1 MFFRKP
7 SDHVPHVTIFHTI
20 LRSMLWI
27 LFIEIALLVGI
38 LYLCRINTSLEQN
51 AVDILQIQTENRQN
65 YLQGQMLDA
74 QDLSSLA
81 GEINAVTQAML
92 DDGEISLDT
101 LDSGSDAAS
110 PLLLSIGDSLISS
123 MRHRPV
129 TGIFVVL
136 NTHDLD
142 TRKKGEPL
150 PCLYLRD
157 LDPNSSPSQRNSDL
171 MLVRAPAQV
180 VQSLY
185 IATDTSW
192 TPSINYGAN
201 GSNGFLYPVFQAA
214 YHGNGELDA
223 ADYGHWTSSPYTLSG
238 DDHSAIA
245 YTIPLILDD
254 GTVYGV
260 LGVEILESYLQALLP
275 GTELQ
280 NDSSG
285 TYLLGVASN
294 SAIGKDDLTVSVISA
309 SPAANAPQ
317 QSYDQTLLLKPSKRG
332 GYQSDS
338 PLGLCHAA
346 VAPLT
351 LYNRNAPFSN
361 EQMLLIGSVP
371 VSALYAFSGY
381 VLRFLIIAVLVVL
394 TAGLFSSLVLAR
406 KLSRPISRLSD
417 EVAHARESRSSIPM
431 LSATGIIELDRFS
444 SAFTQL
450 GREVLDTSTKFLRIM
465 DMASV
470 ELGGYELR
478 SAPDSIYVTDNF
490 FDLLGMPGV
499 DADDLTAQSFR
510 ELLQRF
516 ERSCPH
522 SPAPDGAM
530 LYHIRLPSGKERYLR
545 IETTHEDGTQVG
557 LAEDATANTLEKL
570 RIEHERDYDTLTDLY
585 NRRAFHR
592 ICAEF
597 FCSPEKLGHAA
608 LLMFDLDNLK
618 QINDTFGHD
627 WGDEYIRR
635 AGECFAKNAPAR
647 TVCARISSDEFNALF
662 YGYNDQDTL
671 RADIRAL
678 KAALEHSVVQLP
690 SGRELRVS
698 VSGGVAWYPESST
711 NLITLRKYA
720 DFAMYQVKLSRKGE
734 LLEFDPEVYRTSLQE
749 RRCHEEFRRLI
760 NEELVTYRFQ
770 PIIDAKDGSV
780 FAYEALMRVDLPT
793 LRSPMDVLRL
803 AREENCLHEVERITF
818 FCASSAYQALE
829 NAGKVVPSALLF
841 INSIASQYLTPDELS
856 EYSARY
862 ASILPRIV
870 IEITEEECLDPKALR
885 IKQTIRGSSGAF
897 ALDDYGSGY
906 SNERS
911 LLELSPNYIK
921 IDLSIIRSIDT
932 DANKRQ
938 IVSNT
943 VSYAHQ
949 RGMKV
954 VAEGLETADEV
965 RTVLSLGVDLLQGF
979 FLAMPQVEPGGASE
993 ESLAVI
999 AEMHARAMRV
1009 KFRYLAATSSK
1020 YRKKAHESI
1029 AFVSLFL
1036 LSVLFRRAGASDD
1049 RAHRAVDVDGLGEVG
1064 VHARGEAF
1072 LNVLMV
1078 GVGCEGDDR
1087 DVLRRLAVELS
1098 DGGSR
1103 LQAVHHRHLHVH
1115 QDRIELV
1122 WRGLLDPL

>member
-81 GEINAVTQAML
+81 GKINAVTQAML

-110 PLLLSIGDSLISS
+110 SLLLSIGDSLISS

-142 TRKKGEPL
+142 TREKGEPL

-201 GSNGFLYPVFQAA
+201 GSSGFLYPVFQAA

-260 LGVEILESYLQALLP
+260 LGVEILESYLQALPP

-294 SAIGKDDLTVSVISA
+294 SAIGKDDLTVSVVSA

-381 VLRFLIIAVLVVL
+381 VVRLLIIAVLVVL

-499 DADDLTAQSFR
+499 DADDLTVQSFR

-557 LAEDATANTLEKL
+557 LAEDVTANTLEKL

-585 NRRAFHR
+585 NRRAFRR

-627 WGDEYIRR
+627 WGDEYIRLT
-635 AGECFAKNAPAR
+635 GECFAKNAPAR
-647 TVCARISSDEFNALF
+647 TVCARISGDEFNALF

-671 RADIRAL
+671 RADICAL
-678 KAALEHSVVQLP
+678 KAALEQSVVQLP

-720 DFAMYQVKLSRKGE
+720 DFAMYQVKHSRKGE
-734 LLEFDPEVYRTSLQE
+734 LLEFDPEVYRTDLQE

-760 NEELVTYRFQ
+760 NEELVTYHFQ

-793 LRSPMDVLRL
+793 LHSPADVLRL

-818 FCASSAYQALE
+818 FRASSAYQTLE

-841 INSIASQYLTPDELS
+841 VNSIASQYLTPDELS

-870 IEITEEECLDPKALR
+870 IEITEEEVLDPKALR

-921 IDLSIIRSIDT
+921 IDLSIIRDIDT

-999 AEMHARAMRV
+999 AEM
-1009 KFRYLAATSSK
+1009 YSQSD
-1020 YRKKAHESI
+1020 ESQI
-1029 AFVSLFL
+1029 SIF
-1036 LSVLFRRAGASDD
+1036 G
-1049 RAHRAVDVDGLGEVG
+1049 
-1064 VHARGEAF
+1064 
-1072 LNVLMV
+1072 
-1078 GVGCEGDDR
+1078 GDK
-1087 DVLRRLAVELS
+1087 
-1098 DGGSR
+1098 
-1103 LQAVHHRHLHVH
+1103 Q
-1115 QDRIELV
+1115 
-1122 WRGLLDPL
+1122 

>member
-81 GEINAVTQAML
+81 GKINAVTQAML

-110 PLLLSIGDSLISS
+110 SLLLSIGDSLISS

-142 TRKKGEPL
+142 TREKGEPL

-201 GSNGFLYPVFQAA
+201 GSSGFLYPVFQAA

-294 SAIGKDDLTVSVISA
+294 SAIGKDDLTVSVVSA

-381 VLRFLIIAVLVVL
+381 VVRLLIIAVLVVL
-394 TAGLFSSLVLAR
+394 TAGLFSSLVLTR

-499 DADDLTAQSFR
+499 DADDLTVQSFR

-557 LAEDATANTLEKL
+557 LAEDVTANTLEKL

-585 NRRAFHR
+585 NRRAFRR

-627 WGDEYIRR
+627 WGDEYIRLT
-635 AGECFAKNAPAR
+635 GECFAKNAPAR
-647 TVCARISSDEFNALF
+647 TVCARISGDEFNALF

-671 RADIRAL
+671 RADICAL
-678 KAALEHSVVQLP
+678 KAALEQSVVQLP

-720 DFAMYQVKLSRKGE
+720 DFAMYQVKHSRKGE
-734 LLEFDPEVYRTSLQE
+734 LLEFDPEVYRTDLQE

-760 NEELVTYRFQ
+760 NEELVTYHFQ

-793 LRSPMDVLRL
+793 LHSPADVLRL

-818 FCASSAYQALE
+818 FRASSAYQTLE

-841 INSIASQYLTPDELS
+841 VNSIASQYLTPDELS

-870 IEITEEECLDPKALR
+870 IEITEEEVLDPKALR

-921 IDLSIIRSIDT
+921 IDLSIIRDIDT

-999 AEMHARAMRV
+999 AEM
-1009 KFRYLAATSSK
+1009 YSQSD
-1020 YRKKAHESI
+1020 ESQI
-1029 AFVSLFL
+1029 SIF
-1036 LSVLFRRAGASDD
+1036 G
-1049 RAHRAVDVDGLGEVG
+1049 
-1064 VHARGEAF
+1064 
-1072 LNVLMV
+1072 
-1078 GVGCEGDDR
+1078 GDK
-1087 DVLRRLAVELS
+1087 
-1098 DGGSR
+1098 
-1103 LQAVHHRHLHVH
+1103 Q
-1115 QDRIELV
+1115 
-1122 WRGLLDPL
+1122 

>member
-81 GEINAVTQAML
+81 GKINAVTQAML

-142 TRKKGEPL
+142 TREKGEPL

-192 TPSINYGAN
+192 TPSINYGSN
-201 GSNGFLYPVFQAA
+201 GSSGFLYPVFQAA

-317 QSYDQTLLLKPSKRG
+317 RSYDQTLLLKPSKRG

-545 IETTHEDGTQVG
+545 IETTHEGGTQVG

-635 AGECFAKNAPAR
+635 TGECFAKNAPAR

-698 VSGGVAWYPESST
+698 VSGGIAWYPESST

-999 AEMHARAMRV
+999 AEMH
-1009 KFRYLAATSSK
+1009 SQSD
-1020 YRKKAHESI
+1020 ESQI
-1029 AFVSLFL
+1029 SIF
-1036 LSVLFRRAGASDD
+1036 G
-1049 RAHRAVDVDGLGEVG
+1049 
-1064 VHARGEAF
+1064 
-1072 LNVLMV
+1072 
-1078 GVGCEGDDR
+1078 GDK
-1087 DVLRRLAVELS
+1087 
-1098 DGGSR
+1098 
-1103 LQAVHHRHLHVH
+1103 Q
-1115 QDRIELV
+1115 
-1122 WRGLLDPL
+1122 

>member
-38 LYLCRINTSLEQN
+38 LYLCRINTNLEQN

-81 GEINAVTQAML
+81 GKINAVTQAML

-123 MRHRPV
+123 MRHRPI

-142 TRKKGEPL
+142 TREKGEPL

-157 LDPNSSPSQRNSDL
+157 LDPDSAPSQRNSDL

-201 GSNGFLYPVFQAA
+201 GSSGFLYPVFQAA

-294 SAIGKDDLTVSVISA
+294 SAIGKDDLTVSVISS

-371 VSALYAFSGY
+371 VSALYAFSGD
-381 VLRFLIIAVLVVL
+381 VVRLLIIAVLVVL

-499 DADDLTAQSFR
+499 DAGDLTAQSFR

-570 RIEHERDYDTLTDLY
+570 RIEHECDYDTLTDLY

-627 WGDEYIRR
+627 WGDEYIRLT
-635 AGECFAKNAPAR
+635 GECFAKNAPAR
-647 TVCARISSDEFNALF
+647 TVCARISGDEFNALF

-671 RADIRAL
+671 RADICAL
-678 KAALEHSVVQLP
+678 KAALEQSVVQLP

-720 DFAMYQVKLSRKGE
+720 DFAMYQVKHSRKGE
-734 LLEFDPEVYRTSLQE
+734 LLEFDPEVYRTDLQE

-760 NEELVTYRFQ
+760 NEELVTYHFQ

-793 LRSPMDVLRL
+793 LHSPADVLRL

-818 FCASSAYQALE
+818 FRASSAYQTLE

-841 INSIASQYLTPDELS
+841 VNSIASQYLTPDELS

-921 IDLSIIRSIDT
+921 IDLSIIRDIDT

-979 FLAMPQVEPGGASE
+979 FLAMPQAEPGGASE

-999 AEMHARAMRV
+999 AEVH
-1009 KFRYLAATSSK
+1009 SQSD
-1020 YRKKAHESI
+1020 ESQI
-1029 AFVSLFL
+1029 SIF
-1036 LSVLFRRAGASDD
+1036 G
-1049 RAHRAVDVDGLGEVG
+1049 
-1064 VHARGEAF
+1064 
-1072 LNVLMV
+1072 
-1078 GVGCEGDDR
+1078 GDK
-1087 DVLRRLAVELS
+1087 
-1098 DGGSR
+1098 
-1103 LQAVHHRHLHVH
+1103 Q
-1115 QDRIELV
+1115 
-1122 WRGLLDPL
+1122 

>member
-81 GEINAVTQAML
+81 GKINAVTQAML

-110 PLLLSIGDSLISS
+110 SLLLSIGDSLISS

-142 TRKKGEPL
+142 TREKGEPL

-201 GSNGFLYPVFQAA
+201 GSSGFLYPVFQAA

-294 SAIGKDDLTVSVISA
+294 SAIGKDDLTVSVVSA

-381 VLRFLIIAVLVVL
+381 VVRLLIIAVLVVL

-499 DADDLTAQSFR
+499 DADDLTVQSFR

-557 LAEDATANTLEKL
+557 LAEDVTANTLEKL

-585 NRRAFHR
+585 NRRAFRR

-627 WGDEYIRR
+627 WGDEYIRLT
-635 AGECFAKNAPAR
+635 GECFAKNAPAR
-647 TVCARISSDEFNALF
+647 TVCARISGDEFNALF

-671 RADIRAL
+671 RADICAL
-678 KAALEHSVVQLP
+678 KAALEQSVVQLP

-720 DFAMYQVKLSRKGE
+720 DFAMYQVKHSRKGE
-734 LLEFDPEVYRTSLQE
+734 LLEFDPEVYRTDLQE

-760 NEELVTYRFQ
+760 NEELVTYHFQ

-793 LRSPMDVLRL
+793 LHSPADVLRL

-818 FCASSAYQALE
+818 FRASSAYQTLE

-841 INSIASQYLTPDELS
+841 VNSIASQYLTPDELS

-870 IEITEEECLDPKALR
+870 IEITEEEVLDPKALR

-921 IDLSIIRSIDT
+921 IDLSIIRDIDT

-943 VSYAHQ
+943 VSYVHQ

-999 AEMHARAMRV
+999 AEM
-1009 KFRYLAATSSK
+1009 YSQSD
-1020 YRKKAHESI
+1020 ESQI
-1029 AFVSLFL
+1029 SIF
-1036 LSVLFRRAGASDD
+1036 G
-1049 RAHRAVDVDGLGEVG
+1049 
-1064 VHARGEAF
+1064 
-1072 LNVLMV
+1072 
-1078 GVGCEGDDR
+1078 GDK
-1087 DVLRRLAVELS
+1087 
-1098 DGGSR
+1098 
-1103 LQAVHHRHLHVH
+1103 Q
-1115 QDRIELV
+1115 
-1122 WRGLLDPL
+1122 

>member
-65 YLQGQMLDA
+65 YLQSQMLDA

-81 GEINAVTQAML
+81 GKINAVTQAML

-101 LDSGSDAAS
+101 LDSGSDTAS

-123 MRHRPV
+123 MRHRPI

-142 TRKKGEPL
+142 TREKGEPL

-157 LDPNSSPSQRNSDL
+157 LDPDSSPSQRNSDL

-201 GSNGFLYPVFQAA
+201 GSSGFLYPVFQAA

-317 QSYDQTLLLKPSKRG
+317 QSYDQTLLFKPSKRG

-381 VLRFLIIAVLVVL
+381 VVRLLIIAVLVVL

-444 SAFTQL
+444 AAFTQL

-522 SPAPDGAM
+522 SPAPDGAT

-557 LAEDATANTLEKL
+557 LAEDVTASTLEKL

-597 FCSPEKLGHAA
+597 FSSPEKLGHAA

-627 WGDEYIRR
+627 CGDEYIRLT
-635 AGECFAKNAPAR
+635 GECFAKNAPAR
-647 TVCARISSDEFNALF
+647 TVCARISGDEFNALF

-671 RADIRAL
+671 RADICAL
-678 KAALEHSVVQLP
+678 KAALEQSVVQLP

-698 VSGGVAWYPESST
+698 VSGGIAWYPESNT

-720 DFAMYQVKLSRKGE
+720 DFAMYQVKHSRKGE

-760 NEELVTYRFQ
+760 NEELVSYHFQ

-793 LRSPMDVLRL
+793 LHSPADVLRL
-803 AREENCLHEVERITF
+803 AREENCLHEIERITF

-841 INSIASQYLTPDELS
+841 VNSIASQYLTPDELS

-870 IEITEEECLDPKALR
+870 IEITEEEGLDPKALR
-885 IKQTIRGSSGAF
+885 IKQTIPGSSGAF

-921 IDLSIIRSIDT
+921 IDLSIIRDIDT

-999 AEMHARAMRV
+999 AEMH
-1009 KFRYLAATSSK
+1009 SQSD
-1020 YRKKAHESI
+1020 ESQI
-1029 AFVSLFL
+1029 SMF
-1036 LSVLFRRAGASDD
+1036 G
-1049 RAHRAVDVDGLGEVG
+1049 
-1064 VHARGEAF
+1064 
-1072 LNVLMV
+1072 
-1078 GVGCEGDDR
+1078 GDK
-1087 DVLRRLAVELS
+1087 
-1098 DGGSR
+1098 
-1103 LQAVHHRHLHVH
+1103 Q
-1115 QDRIELV
+1115 
-1122 WRGLLDPL
+1122 

>member
-7 SDHVPHVTIFHTI
+7 SDQAPHVTIFHTI

-65 YLQGQMLDA
+65 YLQSQMLDA

-81 GEINAVTQAML
+81 GKINAVTQAML

-101 LDSGSDAAS
+101 LDSGSDTAS

-123 MRHRPV
+123 MRHRPI

-142 TRKKGEPL
+142 TREKGEPL

-157 LDPNSSPSQRNSDL
+157 LDPDSSPSQRNSDL

-201 GSNGFLYPVFQAA
+201 GSSGFLYPVFQAA

-280 NDSSG
+280 NGSSG

-371 VSALYAFSGY
+371 VSALYAFSGD
-381 VLRFLIIAVLVVL
+381 VVRLLIIAVLVVL

-557 LAEDATANTLEKL
+557 LAEDVTASTLEKL

-635 AGECFAKNAPAR
+635 TGECFAKNAPAR
-647 TVCARISSDEFNALF
+647 TVCARISGDEFSALF

-698 VSGGVAWYPESST
+698 VSGGIAWYPESST

-720 DFAMYQVKLSRKGE
+720 DFAMYQVKHSRKGE
-734 LLEFDPEVYRTSLQE
+734 LLEFDPEVYRTNLQE

-760 NEELVTYRFQ
+760 NEELISYHFQ

-793 LRSPMDVLRL
+793 LHSPADVLRL

-841 INSIASQYLTPDELS
+841 VNSIASQYLTPDELS

-870 IEITEEECLDPKALR
+870 IEITEEEGLDPKALR
-885 IKQTIRGSSGAF
+885 IKQTIPGSSGAF

-921 IDLSIIRSIDT
+921 IDLSIIRDIDT

-999 AEMHARAMRV
+999 VEMH
-1009 KFRYLAATSSK
+1009 SQSD
-1020 YRKKAHESI
+1020 ESQI
-1029 AFVSLFL
+1029 SIF
-1036 LSVLFRRAGASDD
+1036 G
-1049 RAHRAVDVDGLGEVG
+1049 
-1064 VHARGEAF
+1064 
-1072 LNVLMV
+1072 
-1078 GVGCEGDDR
+1078 GDK
-1087 DVLRRLAVELS
+1087 
-1098 DGGSR
+1098 
-1103 LQAVHHRHLHVH
+1103 Q
-1115 QDRIELV
+1115 
-1122 WRGLLDPL
+1122 

>member
-81 GEINAVTQAML
+81 GKINAVTQSML

-142 TRKKGEPL
+142 TREKGEPL

-201 GSNGFLYPVFQAA
+201 GSSGFLYPVFQAA

-317 QSYDQTLLLKPSKRG
+317 QSYDQALLLKPSKRG

-371 VSALYAFSGY
+371 VSALYAFSGD
-381 VLRFLIIAVLVVL
+381 VVRLLIIAVLVVL

-557 LAEDATANTLEKL
+557 LAEDVTANTLEKL

-585 NRRAFHR
+585 NRRAFRR

-635 AGECFAKNAPAR
+635 TGECFAKNAPAR
-647 TVCARISSDEFNALF
+647 TVCARISGDEFNALF

-671 RADIRAL
+671 RADICAL
-678 KAALEHSVVQLP
+678 KAALEQSVVQLP

-720 DFAMYQVKLSRKGE
+720 DFAMYQVKHSRKGE
-734 LLEFDPEVYRTSLQE
+734 LLEFDPEVYRTDLQE

-760 NEELVTYRFQ
+760 NEELVTYHFQ

-793 LRSPMDVLRL
+793 LHSPADVLRL

-818 FCASSAYQALE
+818 FRASSAYQTLE

-841 INSIASQYLTPDELS
+841 VNSIASQYLTPDELS

-870 IEITEEECLDPKALR
+870 IEITEEEVLDPKALR

-921 IDLSIIRSIDT
+921 IDLSIIRDIDT

-979 FLAMPQVEPGGASE
+979 FLAMPQAEPGGASE

-999 AEMHARAMRV
+999 AEMH
-1009 KFRYLAATSSK
+1009 SQSD
-1020 YRKKAHESI
+1020 ESQI
-1029 AFVSLFL
+1029 SMF
-1036 LSVLFRRAGASDD
+1036 G
-1049 RAHRAVDVDGLGEVG
+1049 
-1064 VHARGEAF
+1064 
-1072 LNVLMV
+1072 
-1078 GVGCEGDDR
+1078 GDK
-1087 DVLRRLAVELS
+1087 
-1098 DGGSR
+1098 
-1103 LQAVHHRHLHVH
+1103 Q
-1115 QDRIELV
+1115 
-1122 WRGLLDPL
+1122 

>member
-81 GEINAVTQAML
+81 GKINAVTQAML

-101 LDSGSDAAS
+101 LDSGSDTAS

-142 TRKKGEPL
+142 TREKGEPL

-201 GSNGFLYPVFQAA
+201 GSSGFLYPVFQAA

-294 SAIGKDDLTVSVISA
+294 SSIGKDDLTVSVISA

-371 VSALYAFSGY
+371 VSALYAFSGD
-381 VLRFLIIAVLVVL
+381 VVRLLIIAVLVVL

-545 IETTHEDGTQVG
+545 IETTHEDGAQVG
-557 LAEDATANTLEKL
+557 LAEDVTANTLEKL

-585 NRRAFHR
+585 NRRAFRR

-627 WGDEYIRR
+627 CGDEYIRLT
-635 AGECFAKNAPAR
+635 GECFAKNAPAR
-647 TVCARISSDEFNALF
+647 TVCARISGDEFNALF

-671 RADIRAL
+671 RADICAL
-678 KAALEHSVVQLP
+678 KAALEQSVVQLP

-720 DFAMYQVKLSRKGE
+720 DFAMYQVKHSRKGE
-734 LLEFDPEVYRTSLQE
+734 LLEFDPEVYRTDLQE

-760 NEELVTYRFQ
+760 NEELISYHFQ

-793 LRSPMDVLRL
+793 LHSPADVLRL

-841 INSIASQYLTPDELS
+841 VNSIASQYLTPDELS

-870 IEITEEECLDPKALR
+870 IEITEEEVLDPKALR

-921 IDLSIIRSIDT
+921 IDLSIIRDIDT

-999 AEMHARAMRV
+999 AEMH
-1009 KFRYLAATSSK
+1009 SQSD
-1020 YRKKAHESI
+1020 ESQI
-1029 AFVSLFL
+1029 SMF
-1036 LSVLFRRAGASDD
+1036 G
-1049 RAHRAVDVDGLGEVG
+1049 
-1064 VHARGEAF
+1064 
-1072 LNVLMV
+1072 
-1078 GVGCEGDDR
+1078 GDK
-1087 DVLRRLAVELS
+1087 
-1098 DGGSR
+1098 
-1103 LQAVHHRHLHVH
+1103 Q
-1115 QDRIELV
+1115 
-1122 WRGLLDPL
+1122 

>member
-7 SDHVPHVTIFHTI
+7 SDHAPHVTIFHTI

-65 YLQGQMLDA
+65 YLQSQMLDA

-81 GEINAVTQAML
+81 GKINAVTQAML

-101 LDSGSDAAS
+101 LDSGSDTAS

-123 MRHRPV
+123 MRHRPI

-142 TRKKGEPL
+142 TREKGEPL

-157 LDPNSSPSQRNSDL
+157 LDPDSSPSQRNSDL

-201 GSNGFLYPVFQAA
+201 GSSGFLYPVFQAA

-294 SAIGKDDLTVSVISA
+294 SSIGKDDLTVSVISA

-371 VSALYAFSGY
+371 VSALYAFSGD
-381 VLRFLIIAVLVVL
+381 VVRLLIIAVLVVL

-417 EVAHARESRSSIPM
+417 EVAHARESRSSIPT

-499 DADDLTAQSFR
+499 DADDLTVQSFR

-557 LAEDATANTLEKL
+557 LAEDVTANTLEKL

-585 NRRAFHR
+585 NRRAFRR

-627 WGDEYIRR
+627 WGDEYIRLT
-635 AGECFAKNAPAR
+635 GECFAKNAPAR
-647 TVCARISSDEFNALF
+647 TVCARISGDEFNALF

-671 RADIRAL
+671 RADICAL
-678 KAALEHSVVQLP
+678 KAALEQSVVQLP

-720 DFAMYQVKLSRKGE
+720 DFAMYQVKHSRKGE
-734 LLEFDPEVYRTSLQE
+734 LLEFDPEVYRTDLQE

-760 NEELVTYRFQ
+760 NEELVTYHFQ

-793 LRSPMDVLRL
+793 LHSPADVLRL

-818 FCASSAYQALE
+818 FRASSAYQTLE

-841 INSIASQYLTPDELS
+841 VNSIASQYLTPDELS

-870 IEITEEECLDPKALR
+870 IEITEEEVLDPKALR

-979 FLAMPQVEPGGASE
+979 FLAMPQAEPGGASE

-999 AEMHARAMRV
+999 AEMH
-1009 KFRYLAATSSK
+1009 SQSD
-1020 YRKKAHESI
+1020 ESQI
-1029 AFVSLFL
+1029 SIF
-1036 LSVLFRRAGASDD
+1036 G
-1049 RAHRAVDVDGLGEVG
+1049 
-1064 VHARGEAF
+1064 
-1072 LNVLMV
+1072 
-1078 GVGCEGDDR
+1078 GDK
-1087 DVLRRLAVELS
+1087 
-1098 DGGSR
+1098 
-1103 LQAVHHRHLHVH
+1103 Q
-1115 QDRIELV
+1115 
-1122 WRGLLDPL
+1122 

>member
-81 GEINAVTQAML
+81 GKINAVTQAML

-192 TPSINYGAN
+192 TPSINYEAN
-201 GSNGFLYPVFQAA
+201 GSSGFLYPVFQAA

-317 QSYDQTLLLKPSKRG
+317 QSYDQTLLLKPSKHG

-381 VLRFLIIAVLVVL
+381 VVRLLIIAVLVVL

-530 LYHIRLPSGKERYLR
+530 LYHIRLPSDKERYLR

-557 LAEDATANTLEKL
+557 LAEDVTANTLEKL

-585 NRRAFHR
+585 NRRAFRR

-635 AGECFAKNAPAR
+635 TGECFAKNAPAR
-647 TVCARISSDEFNALF
+647 TVCARISGDEFNALF
-662 YGYNDQDTL
+662 YGYYGYNDQDTL
-671 RADIRAL
+671 RADICAL
-678 KAALEHSVVQLP
+678 KAALEQSVVQLP

-720 DFAMYQVKLSRKGE
+720 DFAMYQVKHSRKGE

-760 NEELVTYRFQ
+760 NEELVSYHFQ

-793 LRSPMDVLRL
+793 LHSPADVLRL

-818 FCASSAYQALE
+818 FRASSAYQALE

-841 INSIASQYLTPDELS
+841 VNSIASQYLTPDELS

-870 IEITEEECLDPKALR
+870 IEITEEEVLDPKALR

-921 IDLSIIRSIDT
+921 IDLSIIRDIDT

-999 AEMHARAMRV
+999 AEMH
-1009 KFRYLAATSSK
+1009 SQSD
-1020 YRKKAHESI
+1020 ESQI
-1029 AFVSLFL
+1029 SMF
-1036 LSVLFRRAGASDD
+1036 G
-1049 RAHRAVDVDGLGEVG
+1049 
-1064 VHARGEAF
+1064 
-1072 LNVLMV
+1072 
-1078 GVGCEGDDR
+1078 GDK
-1087 DVLRRLAVELS
+1087 
-1098 DGGSR
+1098 
-1103 LQAVHHRHLHVH
+1103 Q
-1115 QDRIELV
+1115 
-1122 WRGLLDPL
+1122 

>member
-81 GEINAVTQAML
+81 GKINAVTQAML

-123 MRHRPV
+123 MRHRPI

-142 TRKKGEPL
+142 TREKGEPL

-201 GSNGFLYPVFQAA
+201 GSSGFLYPVFQAA

-381 VLRFLIIAVLVVL
+381 VVRLLIIAVLVVL

-499 DADDLTAQSFR
+499 DADDLTVQSFR

-557 LAEDATANTLEKL
+557 LAEDVTANTLEKL

-585 NRRAFHR
+585 NRRAFRR

-635 AGECFAKNAPAR
+635 TGECFAKNAPAR
-647 TVCARISSDEFNALF
+647 TVCARISGDEFNALF

-698 VSGGVAWYPESST
+698 VSGGIAWYPESST

-720 DFAMYQVKLSRKGE
+720 DFAMYQVKHSRKGE

-760 NEELVTYRFQ
+760 NEELVTYHFQ

-793 LRSPMDVLRL
+793 LHSPADVLRL

-818 FCASSAYQALE
+818 FRASSAYQTLE

-841 INSIASQYLTPDELS
+841 VNSIASQYLTPDELS

-999 AEMHARAMRV
+999 AEMH
-1009 KFRYLAATSSK
+1009 SQSD
-1020 YRKKAHESI
+1020 ESQI
-1029 AFVSLFL
+1029 SIF
-1036 LSVLFRRAGASDD
+1036 G
-1049 RAHRAVDVDGLGEVG
+1049 
-1064 VHARGEAF
+1064 
-1072 LNVLMV
+1072 
-1078 GVGCEGDDR
+1078 GDK
-1087 DVLRRLAVELS
+1087 
-1098 DGGSR
+1098 
-1103 LQAVHHRHLHVH
+1103 Q
-1115 QDRIELV
+1115 
-1122 WRGLLDPL
+1122 

>member
-81 GEINAVTQAML
+81 GKINAVTQSML

-142 TRKKGEPL
+142 TREKGEPL

-201 GSNGFLYPVFQAA
+201 GSSGFLYPVFQAA

-317 QSYDQTLLLKPSKRG
+317 QSYDQALLLKPSKRG

-381 VLRFLIIAVLVVL
+381 VVRLLIIAVLVVL

-417 EVAHARESRSSIPM
+417 EVAHALESRSSIPM

-499 DADDLTAQSFR
+499 DAGDLTAQSFR

-557 LAEDATANTLEKL
+557 LAEDVTASTLEKL

-627 WGDEYIRR
+627 CGDEYIRLT
-635 AGECFAKNAPAR
+635 GECFAKNAPAR
-647 TVCARISSDEFNALF
+647 TVCARISGDEFNALF

-671 RADIRAL
+671 RADICAL
-678 KAALEHSVVQLP
+678 KAALEQSVVQLP

-698 VSGGVAWYPESST
+698 VSGGIAWYPESST

-720 DFAMYQVKLSRKGE
+720 DFAMYQVKHSRKGE

-760 NEELVTYRFQ
+760 NEELVTYHFQ

-793 LRSPMDVLRL
+793 LHSPADVLRL

-818 FCASSAYQALE
+818 FRASSAYQTLE

-841 INSIASQYLTPDELS
+841 VNSIASQYLTPDELS

-870 IEITEEECLDPKALR
+870 IEITEEEVLDPKALR

-921 IDLSIIRSIDT
+921 IDLSIIRDIDT

-999 AEMHARAMRV
+999 AEM
-1009 KFRYLAATSSK
+1009 YSQSD
-1020 YRKKAHESI
+1020 ESQI
-1029 AFVSLFL
+1029 SIF
-1036 LSVLFRRAGASDD
+1036 G
-1049 RAHRAVDVDGLGEVG
+1049 
-1064 VHARGEAF
+1064 
-1072 LNVLMV
+1072 
-1078 GVGCEGDDR
+1078 GDK
-1087 DVLRRLAVELS
+1087 
-1098 DGGSR
+1098 
-1103 LQAVHHRHLHVH
+1103 Q
-1115 QDRIELV
+1115 
-1122 WRGLLDPL
+1122 

>member
-38 LYLCRINTSLEQN
+38 LYLCRINTNLEQN

-81 GEINAVTQAML
+81 GKINAVTQAML

-142 TRKKGEPL
+142 TREKGEPL

-157 LDPNSSPSQRNSDL
+157 LDPDSAPSQRNSDL

-201 GSNGFLYPVFQAA
+201 GSSGFLYPVFQAA

-371 VSALYAFSGY
+371 VSALYAFSGD
-381 VLRFLIIAVLVVL
+381 VVRLLIIAVLVVL

-570 RIEHERDYDTLTDLY
+570 RIEHECDYDTLTDLY

-635 AGECFAKNAPAR
+635 TGECFAKNAPAR
-647 TVCARISSDEFNALF
+647 TVCARISGDEFNALF

-698 VSGGVAWYPESST
+698 VSGGIAWYPESST

-720 DFAMYQVKLSRKGE
+720 DFAMYQVKHSRKGE

-760 NEELVTYRFQ
+760 NEELITYRFQ

-793 LRSPMDVLRL
+793 LHSPADVLRL

-841 INSIASQYLTPDELS
+841 VNSIASQYLTPDELS

-870 IEITEEECLDPKALR
+870 IEITEEEVLDPKALR

-999 AEMHARAMRV
+999 AEMH
-1009 KFRYLAATSSK
+1009 SQSD
-1020 YRKKAHESI
+1020 ESQI
-1029 AFVSLFL
+1029 SIF
-1036 LSVLFRRAGASDD
+1036 G
-1049 RAHRAVDVDGLGEVG
+1049 
-1064 VHARGEAF
+1064 
-1072 LNVLMV
+1072 
-1078 GVGCEGDDR
+1078 GDK
-1087 DVLRRLAVELS
+1087 
-1098 DGGSR
+1098 
-1103 LQAVHHRHLHVH
+1103 Q
-1115 QDRIELV
+1115 
-1122 WRGLLDPL
+1122 

>member
-81 GEINAVTQAML
+81 GKINAVTQAMF

-101 LDSGSDAAS
+101 LDSGSDTAS

-123 MRHRPV
+123 MRHRPI

-142 TRKKGEPL
+142 TREKGEPL

-157 LDPNSSPSQRNSDL
+157 LDPDSSPSQRNSDL

-192 TPSINYGAN
+192 MPSINYGAN
-201 GSNGFLYPVFQAA
+201 GSSGFLYPVFQAA

-570 RIEHERDYDTLTDLY
+570 RIEHECDYDTLTDLY

-608 LLMFDLDNLK
+608 LLLFDLDNLK

-635 AGECFAKNAPAR
+635 TGECFAKNAPAR
-647 TVCARISSDEFNALF
+647 TVCARISGDEFNALF

-678 KAALEHSVVQLP
+678 KAALEHSIVQLP

-698 VSGGVAWYPESST
+698 VSGGIAWYPESST

-720 DFAMYQVKLSRKGE
+720 DFAMYQVKHSRKGE

-760 NEELVTYRFQ
+760 NEELITYRFQ

-780 FAYEALMRVDLPT
+780 FAYEALMRVDLPM
-793 LRSPMDVLRL
+793 LCSPTDVLRL

-856 EYSARY
+856 EYSAHY

-885 IKQTIRGSSGAF
+885 IKQTIRGSSGVF

-999 AEMHARAMRV
+999 AEMH
-1009 KFRYLAATSSK
+1009 SQSD
-1020 YRKKAHESI
+1020 ESQI
-1029 AFVSLFL
+1029 SIF
-1036 LSVLFRRAGASDD
+1036 G
-1049 RAHRAVDVDGLGEVG
+1049 
-1064 VHARGEAF
+1064 
-1072 LNVLMV
+1072 
-1078 GVGCEGDDR
+1078 GDK
-1087 DVLRRLAVELS
+1087 
-1098 DGGSR
+1098 
-1103 LQAVHHRHLHVH
+1103 Q
-1115 QDRIELV
+1115 
-1122 WRGLLDPL
+1122 

>member
-81 GEINAVTQAML
+81 GKINAVTQAML

-110 PLLLSIGDSLISS
+110 SLLLSIGDSLISS

-142 TRKKGEPL
+142 TREKGEPL

-201 GSNGFLYPVFQAA
+201 GSSGFLYPVFQAA

-317 QSYDQTLLLKPSKRG
+317 QSYDQALLLKPSKRG

-381 VLRFLIIAVLVVL
+381 VVRLLIIAVLVVL

-499 DADDLTAQSFR
+499 DADDLTVQSFR

-557 LAEDATANTLEKL
+557 LAEDVTANTLEKL

-585 NRRAFHR
+585 NRRAFRR

-627 WGDEYIRR
+627 WGDEYIRLT
-635 AGECFAKNAPAR
+635 GECFAKNAPAR
-647 TVCARISSDEFNALF
+647 TVCARISGDEFNALF

-671 RADIRAL
+671 RADICAL
-678 KAALEHSVVQLP
+678 KAALEQSVVQLP

-720 DFAMYQVKLSRKGE
+720 DFAMYQVKHSRKGE

-760 NEELVTYRFQ
+760 NEELVTYHFQ

-793 LRSPMDVLRL
+793 LHSPADVLRL

-818 FCASSAYQALE
+818 FRASSAYQTLE

-841 INSIASQYLTPDELS
+841 VNSIASQYLTPDELS

-870 IEITEEECLDPKALR
+870 IEITEEEVLDPKALR

-921 IDLSIIRSIDT
+921 IDLSIIRDIDT

-999 AEMHARAMRV
+999 AEM
-1009 KFRYLAATSSK
+1009 YSQSD
-1020 YRKKAHESI
+1020 ESQI
-1029 AFVSLFL
+1029 SIF
-1036 LSVLFRRAGASDD
+1036 G
-1049 RAHRAVDVDGLGEVG
+1049 
-1064 VHARGEAF
+1064 
-1072 LNVLMV
+1072 
-1078 GVGCEGDDR
+1078 GDK
-1087 DVLRRLAVELS
+1087 
-1098 DGGSR
+1098 
-1103 LQAVHHRHLHVH
+1103 Q
-1115 QDRIELV
+1115 
-1122 WRGLLDPL
+1122 

>member
-81 GEINAVTQAML
+81 DKINAVTQAML

-123 MRHRPV
+123 MRHRPI

-142 TRKKGEPL
+142 TREKGEPL

-157 LDPNSSPSQRNSDL
+157 LDPDSAPSQRNSDL

-201 GSNGFLYPVFQAA
+201 GSSGFLYPVFQAA

-371 VSALYAFSGY
+371 VSALYAFSGD
-381 VLRFLIIAVLVVL
+381 VVRLLIIAVLVVL

-557 LAEDATANTLEKL
+557 LAEDVTANTLEKL

-585 NRRAFHR
+585 NRRAFRR

-635 AGECFAKNAPAR
+635 TGECFAKNAPAR
-647 TVCARISSDEFNALF
+647 TVCARISGDEFNALF

-671 RADIRAL
+671 RADICAL
-678 KAALEHSVVQLP
+678 KAALEQSVVQLP

-698 VSGGVAWYPESST
+698 VSGGIAWYPESST

-720 DFAMYQVKLSRKGE
+720 DFAMYQVKHSRKGE

-793 LRSPMDVLRL
+793 LHSPADVLRL

-818 FCASSAYQALE
+818 FRASSAYQALE

-841 INSIASQYLTPDELS
+841 VNSIASQYLTPDELS

-870 IEITEEECLDPKALR
+870 IEITEEEVLDPKALR

-921 IDLSIIRSIDT
+921 IDLSIIRDIDT

-979 FLAMPQVEPGGASE
+979 FLAMPQVEPGSASE

-999 AEMHARAMRV
+999 AEM
-1009 KFRYLAATSSK
+1009 YSQSD
-1020 YRKKAHESI
+1020 ESQI
-1029 AFVSLFL
+1029 SIF
-1036 LSVLFRRAGASDD
+1036 G
-1049 RAHRAVDVDGLGEVG
+1049 
-1064 VHARGEAF
+1064 
-1072 LNVLMV
+1072 
-1078 GVGCEGDDR
+1078 GDK
-1087 DVLRRLAVELS
+1087 
-1098 DGGSR
+1098 
-1103 LQAVHHRHLHVH
+1103 Q
-1115 QDRIELV
+1115 
-1122 WRGLLDPL
+1122 

>member
-142 TRKKGEPL
+142 TREKGEPL

-201 GSNGFLYPVFQAA
+201 GSSGFLYPVFQAA

-317 QSYDQTLLLKPSKRG
+317 RSYDQTLLLKPSKRG

-570 RIEHERDYDTLTDLY
+570 RIEHECDYDTLTDLY

-635 AGECFAKNAPAR
+635 TGECFAKNAPAR

-720 DFAMYQVKLSRKGE
+720 DFAMYQVKRSRKGE

-793 LRSPMDVLRL
+793 LHSPADVLRL

-841 INSIASQYLTPDELS
+841 VNSIASQYLTPDELS

-999 AEMHARAMRV
+999 AEMH
-1009 KFRYLAATSSK
+1009 SQSD
-1020 YRKKAHESI
+1020 ESQI
-1029 AFVSLFL
+1029 SIF
-1036 LSVLFRRAGASDD
+1036 G
-1049 RAHRAVDVDGLGEVG
+1049 
-1064 VHARGEAF
+1064 
-1072 LNVLMV
+1072 
-1078 GVGCEGDDR
+1078 GDK
-1087 DVLRRLAVELS
+1087 
-1098 DGGSR
+1098 
-1103 LQAVHHRHLHVH
+1103 Q
-1115 QDRIELV
+1115 
-1122 WRGLLDPL
+1122 

>member
-81 GEINAVTQAML
+81 GKINAVTQSML

-142 TRKKGEPL
+142 TREKGEPL

-317 QSYDQTLLLKPSKRG
+317 QSYDQTLLLKPSKHG

-381 VLRFLIIAVLVVL
+381 VVRLLIIAVLVVL

-545 IETTHEDGTQVG
+545 IETTHEDGAQVG
-557 LAEDATANTLEKL
+557 LAEDVTANTLEKL
-570 RIEHERDYDTLTDLY
+570 RIEHERYYDTLTDLY
-585 NRRAFHR
+585 NRRAFRR

-627 WGDEYIRR
+627 WGDEYIRLT
-635 AGECFAKNAPAR
+635 GECFAKNAPAR
-647 TVCARISSDEFNALF
+647 TVCARISGDEFNALF

-671 RADIRAL
+671 RADICAL
-678 KAALEHSVVQLP
+678 KAALEQSVVQLP
-690 SGRELRVS
+690 SGRELHVS

-720 DFAMYQVKLSRKGE
+720 DFAMYQVKHSRKGE
-734 LLEFDPEVYRTSLQE
+734 LLEFDPEVYRTDLQE

-760 NEELVTYRFQ
+760 NEELVTYHFQ

-793 LRSPMDVLRL
+793 LHSPADVLRL

-818 FCASSAYQALE
+818 FRASSAYQTLE

-841 INSIASQYLTPDELS
+841 VNSIASQYLTPDELS

-870 IEITEEECLDPKALR
+870 IEITEEEVLDPKALR

-921 IDLSIIRSIDT
+921 IDLSIIRDIDT

-999 AEMHARAMRV
+999 AEMH
-1009 KFRYLAATSSK
+1009 SQSD
-1020 YRKKAHESI
+1020 ESQI
-1029 AFVSLFL
+1029 SIF
-1036 LSVLFRRAGASDD
+1036 G
-1049 RAHRAVDVDGLGEVG
+1049 
-1064 VHARGEAF
+1064 
-1072 LNVLMV
+1072 
-1078 GVGCEGDDR
+1078 GDK
-1087 DVLRRLAVELS
+1087 
-1098 DGGSR
+1098 
-1103 LQAVHHRHLHVH
+1103 Q
-1115 QDRIELV
+1115 
-1122 WRGLLDPL
+1122 

>member
-81 GEINAVTQAML
+81 GKINAVTQAML

-142 TRKKGEPL
+142 TREKGEPL

-185 IATDTSW
+185 IATDTNW

-201 GSNGFLYPVFQAA
+201 GSSGFLYPVFQAA

-338 PLGLCHAA
+338 PLGPCHAA

-570 RIEHERDYDTLTDLY
+570 RIEHECDYDTLTDLY

-635 AGECFAKNAPAR
+635 TGECFAKNAPAR
-647 TVCARISSDEFNALF
+647 TVCARISGDEFNALF

-698 VSGGVAWYPESST
+698 VSGGIAWYPESST

-760 NEELVTYRFQ
+760 NEELVTYHFQ

-793 LRSPMDVLRL
+793 LHSPADVLRL

-841 INSIASQYLTPDELS
+841 VNSIASQYLTPDELS

-870 IEITEEECLDPKALR
+870 IEITEEEVLDPKALR

-921 IDLSIIRSIDT
+921 IDLSIIRDIDT

-999 AEMHARAMRV
+999 AEMH
-1009 KFRYLAATSSK
+1009 SQSD
-1020 YRKKAHESI
+1020 ESQI
-1029 AFVSLFL
+1029 SIF
-1036 LSVLFRRAGASDD
+1036 G
-1049 RAHRAVDVDGLGEVG
+1049 
-1064 VHARGEAF
+1064 
-1072 LNVLMV
+1072 
-1078 GVGCEGDDR
+1078 GDK
-1087 DVLRRLAVELS
+1087 
-1098 DGGSR
+1098 
-1103 LQAVHHRHLHVH
+1103 Q
-1115 QDRIELV
+1115 
-1122 WRGLLDPL
+1122 

>member
-7 SDHVPHVTIFHTI
+7 SDHVPHVPIFHTI

-81 GEINAVTQAML
+81 GKINAVTQAML

-110 PLLLSIGDSLISS
+110 SLLLSIGDSLISS

-142 TRKKGEPL
+142 TREKGEPL

-201 GSNGFLYPVFQAA
+201 GSSGFLYPVFQAA

-294 SAIGKDDLTVSVISA
+294 SAIGKDDLTVSVVSA

-381 VLRFLIIAVLVVL
+381 VVRFLIIAVLVVL

-499 DADDLTAQSFR
+499 DADDLTVQSFR

-557 LAEDATANTLEKL
+557 LAEDVTANTLEKL

-585 NRRAFHR
+585 NRRAFRR

-627 WGDEYIRR
+627 WGDEYIRLT
-635 AGECFAKNAPAR
+635 GECFAKNAPAR
-647 TVCARISSDEFNALF
+647 TVCARISGDEFNALF

-671 RADIRAL
+671 RADICAL
-678 KAALEHSVVQLP
+678 KAALEQSVVQLP

-720 DFAMYQVKLSRKGE
+720 DFAMYQVKHSRKGE

-760 NEELVTYRFQ
+760 NEELVTYHFQ

-793 LRSPMDVLRL
+793 LHSPADVLRL

-841 INSIASQYLTPDELS
+841 VNSIASQYLTPDELS

-870 IEITEEECLDPKALR
+870 IEITEEEVLDPKALR

-921 IDLSIIRSIDT
+921 IDLSIIRDIDT

-999 AEMHARAMRV
+999 AEMH
-1009 KFRYLAATSSK
+1009 SQSD
-1020 YRKKAHESI
+1020 ESQI
-1029 AFVSLFL
+1029 SIF
-1036 LSVLFRRAGASDD
+1036 G
-1049 RAHRAVDVDGLGEVG
+1049 
-1064 VHARGEAF
+1064 
-1072 LNVLMV
+1072 
-1078 GVGCEGDDR
+1078 GDKQQI
-1087 DVLRRLAVELS
+1087 S
-1098 DGGSR
+1098 QKGSR
-1103 LQAVHHRHLHVH
+1103 KQCFREPFSFIRSLSPCG
-1115 QDRIELV
+1115 RI
-1122 WRGLLDPL
+1122 R

>member
-81 GEINAVTQAML
+81 GKINAVTQAML

-142 TRKKGEPL
+142 TREKGEPL

-157 LDPNSSPSQRNSDL
+157 LDPDSSPSQRNSDL

-201 GSNGFLYPVFQAA
+201 GSSGFLYPVFQAA

-361 EQMLLIGSVP
+361 EQMLLIGSGP
-371 VSALYAFSGY
+371 VSALYAFLGY

-499 DADDLTAQSFR
+499 DADDLTVQSFR

-557 LAEDATANTLEKL
+557 LAEDATADTLEKL

-627 WGDEYIRR
+627 WGDEYIRLT
-635 AGECFAKNAPAR
+635 GECFAKNAPAR
-647 TVCARISSDEFNALF
+647 TVCARISGDEFNALF

-671 RADIRAL
+671 RADICAL
-678 KAALEHSVVQLP
+678 KAALEQSVVQLP

-720 DFAMYQVKLSRKGE
+720 DFAMYQVKHSRKGE
-734 LLEFDPEVYRTSLQE
+734 LLEFDPEVYRTDLQE

-780 FAYEALMRVDLPT
+780 FAYEALMRVDLPM
-793 LRSPMDVLRL
+793 LRSPTDVLRL

-841 INSIASQYLTPDELS
+841 VNSIASQYLTPDELS

-870 IEITEEECLDPKALR
+870 IEITEEEVLDPKALR
-885 IKQTIRGSSGAF
+885 IKQTIPGSSGAF

-921 IDLSIIRSIDT
+921 IDLSIIRDIDT

-999 AEMHARAMRV
+999 AEVH
-1009 KFRYLAATSSK
+1009 SQSD
-1020 YRKKAHESI
+1020 ESQI
-1029 AFVSLFL
+1029 SIF
-1036 LSVLFRRAGASDD
+1036 G
-1049 RAHRAVDVDGLGEVG
+1049 
-1064 VHARGEAF
+1064 
-1072 LNVLMV
+1072 
-1078 GVGCEGDDR
+1078 GDK
-1087 DVLRRLAVELS
+1087 
-1098 DGGSR
+1098 
-1103 LQAVHHRHLHVH
+1103 Q
-1115 QDRIELV
+1115 
-1122 WRGLLDPL
+1122 

>member
-27 LFIEIALLVGI
+27 LFIEIAMLVGI

-81 GEINAVTQAML
+81 GKINAVTQAML

-142 TRKKGEPL
+142 TREKGEPL

-201 GSNGFLYPVFQAA
+201 GSSGFLYPVFQAA

-570 RIEHERDYDTLTDLY
+570 RIEHECDYDTLTDLY

-635 AGECFAKNAPAR
+635 TGECFAKNAPAR
-647 TVCARISSDEFNALF
+647 TVCARISGDEFNALF

-698 VSGGVAWYPESST
+698 VSGGIAWYPESST

-720 DFAMYQVKLSRKGE
+720 DFAMYQVKHSRKGE

-760 NEELVTYRFQ
+760 NEELISYHFQ

-793 LRSPMDVLRL
+793 LHSPADVLRL

-999 AEMHARAMRV
+999 AEMH
-1009 KFRYLAATSSK
+1009 SQSD
-1020 YRKKAHESI
+1020 ESQI
-1029 AFVSLFL
+1029 SIF
-1036 LSVLFRRAGASDD
+1036 G
-1049 RAHRAVDVDGLGEVG
+1049 
-1064 VHARGEAF
+1064 
-1072 LNVLMV
+1072 
-1078 GVGCEGDDR
+1078 GDK
-1087 DVLRRLAVELS
+1087 
-1098 DGGSR
+1098 
-1103 LQAVHHRHLHVH
+1103 Q
-1115 QDRIELV
+1115 
-1122 WRGLLDPL
+1122 

>member
-7 SDHVPHVTIFHTI
+7 SDHAPHVTIFHTI

-81 GEINAVTQAML
+81 GKINAVTQAML

-142 TRKKGEPL
+142 TREKGEPL

-201 GSNGFLYPVFQAA
+201 GSSGFLYPVFQAA

-294 SAIGKDDLTVSVISA
+294 SAIGKDDLTVSVIST

-371 VSALYAFSGY
+371 VSALYAFSGH
-381 VLRFLIIAVLVVL
+381 VVRLLIIAVLVVL

-557 LAEDATANTLEKL
+557 LVEDVTANTLEKL

-635 AGECFAKNAPAR
+635 TGECFAKNAPAR
-647 TVCARISSDEFNALF
+647 TVCARISGDEFSALF

-698 VSGGVAWYPESST
+698 VSGGIAWYPESST

-720 DFAMYQVKLSRKGE
+720 DFAMYQVKHSRKGE
-734 LLEFDPEVYRTSLQE
+734 LLEFDPEVYRTNLQE

-760 NEELVTYRFQ
+760 NEELVTYHFQ

-793 LRSPMDVLRL
+793 LHSPADVLRL

-818 FCASSAYQALE
+818 FRASSAYQTLE

-841 INSIASQYLTPDELS
+841 VNSIASQYLTPDELS

-870 IEITEEECLDPKALR
+870 IEITEEEVLDPKALC

-911 LLELSPNYIK
+911 LLDLSPNYIK
-921 IDLSIIRSIDT
+921 IDLSIIRDIDT

-979 FLAMPQVEPGGASE
+979 FLAMPQAEPGGASE

-999 AEMHARAMRV
+999 AEMH
-1009 KFRYLAATSSK
+1009 SQSD
-1020 YRKKAHESI
+1020 ESQI
-1029 AFVSLFL
+1029 SIF
-1036 LSVLFRRAGASDD
+1036 G
-1049 RAHRAVDVDGLGEVG
+1049 
-1064 VHARGEAF
+1064 
-1072 LNVLMV
+1072 
-1078 GVGCEGDDR
+1078 GDK
-1087 DVLRRLAVELS
+1087 
-1098 DGGSR
+1098 
-1103 LQAVHHRHLHVH
+1103 Q
-1115 QDRIELV
+1115 
-1122 WRGLLDPL
+1122 

>member
-81 GEINAVTQAML
+81 GKINAVTQAML

-142 TRKKGEPL
+142 TREKGEPL

-157 LDPNSSPSQRNSDL
+157 LDPNSAPSQRNSDL

-201 GSNGFLYPVFQAA
+201 GSSGFLYPVFQAA

-294 SAIGKDDLTVSVISA
+294 SAIGKDDLTVSVVSA

-371 VSALYAFSGY
+371 VSALYAFSGD
-381 VLRFLIIAVLVVL
+381 VVRLLIIAVLVVL

-499 DADDLTAQSFR
+499 DADDLTVQSFR

-557 LAEDATANTLEKL
+557 LAEDVTANTLEKL

-585 NRRAFHR
+585 NRRAFRR

-627 WGDEYIRR
+627 WGDEYIRLT
-635 AGECFAKNAPAR
+635 GECFAKNAPAR
-647 TVCARISSDEFNALF
+647 TVCARISGDEFNALF

-671 RADIRAL
+671 RADICAL
-678 KAALEHSVVQLP
+678 KAALEQSVVQLP

-720 DFAMYQVKLSRKGE
+720 DFAMYQVKHSRKGE
-734 LLEFDPEVYRTSLQE
+734 LLEFDPEVYRTDLQE

-760 NEELVTYRFQ
+760 NEELVTYHFQ

-793 LRSPMDVLRL
+793 LHSPADVLRL

-818 FCASSAYQALE
+818 FRASSAYQTLE

-841 INSIASQYLTPDELS
+841 VNSIASQYLTPDELS

-870 IEITEEECLDPKALR
+870 IEITEEEVLDPKALR

-921 IDLSIIRSIDT
+921 IDLSIIRDIDT

-999 AEMHARAMRV
+999 AEM
-1009 KFRYLAATSSK
+1009 YSQSD
-1020 YRKKAHESI
+1020 ESQI
-1029 AFVSLFL
+1029 SIF
-1036 LSVLFRRAGASDD
+1036 G
-1049 RAHRAVDVDGLGEVG
+1049 
-1064 VHARGEAF
+1064 
-1072 LNVLMV
+1072 
-1078 GVGCEGDDR
+1078 GDK
-1087 DVLRRLAVELS
+1087 
-1098 DGGSR
+1098 
-1103 LQAVHHRHLHVH
+1103 Q
-1115 QDRIELV
+1115 
-1122 WRGLLDPL
+1122 

>member
-81 GEINAVTQAML
+81 GKINAVTQAML

-110 PLLLSIGDSLISS
+110 SLLLSIGDSLISS

-142 TRKKGEPL
+142 TREKGEPL

-201 GSNGFLYPVFQAA
+201 GSSGFLYPVFQAA

-294 SAIGKDDLTVSVISA
+294 SAIGKDDLTVSVVSA

-381 VLRFLIIAVLVVL
+381 VVRLLIIAVLVVL

-499 DADDLTAQSFR
+499 DADDLTVQSFR

-557 LAEDATANTLEKL
+557 LAEDVTANTLEKL

-585 NRRAFHR
+585 NRRAFRR

-627 WGDEYIRR
+627 WGDEYIRLT
-635 AGECFAKNAPAR
+635 GECFAKNAPAR
-647 TVCARISSDEFNALF
+647 TVCARISGDEFNALF

-671 RADIRAL
+671 RADICAL
-678 KAALEHSVVQLP
+678 KAALEQSVVQLP

-720 DFAMYQVKLSRKGE
+720 DFAMYQVKHSRKGE
-734 LLEFDPEVYRTSLQE
+734 LLEFDPEVYRTDLQE

-760 NEELVTYRFQ
+760 NEELVTYHFQ

-793 LRSPMDVLRL
+793 LHSPADVLRL

-818 FCASSAYQALE
+818 FRASSAYQTLE

-841 INSIASQYLTPDELS
+841 VNSIANQYLTPDELS

-870 IEITEEECLDPKALR
+870 IEITEEEVLDPKALR

-921 IDLSIIRSIDT
+921 IDLSIIRDIDT

-979 FLAMPQVEPGGASE
+979 FLAMPQVEPGDASE

-999 AEMHARAMRV
+999 AEM
-1009 KFRYLAATSSK
+1009 YSQSD
-1020 YRKKAHESI
+1020 ESQI
-1029 AFVSLFL
+1029 SIF
-1036 LSVLFRRAGASDD
+1036 G
-1049 RAHRAVDVDGLGEVG
+1049 
-1064 VHARGEAF
+1064 
-1072 LNVLMV
+1072 
-1078 GVGCEGDDR
+1078 GDK
-1087 DVLRRLAVELS
+1087 
-1098 DGGSR
+1098 
-1103 LQAVHHRHLHVH
+1103 Q
-1115 QDRIELV
+1115 
-1122 WRGLLDPL
+1122 

>member
-7 SDHVPHVTIFHTI
+7 SDHAPHVTIFHTI

-81 GEINAVTQAML
+81 GKINAVTQAML

-142 TRKKGEPL
+142 TREKGEPL

-157 LDPNSSPSQRNSDL
+157 LDPDSAPSQRNSDL

-201 GSNGFLYPVFQAA
+201 GSSGFLYPVFQAA

-371 VSALYAFSGY
+371 VSALYAFSGD
-381 VLRFLIIAVLVVL
+381 VVRLLIIAVLVVL

-417 EVAHARESRSSIPM
+417 EVAHARESRSSIPT

-478 SAPDSIYVTDNF
+478 SAPNSIYVTDNF

-499 DADDLTAQSFR
+499 DADALTAQSFR

-557 LAEDATANTLEKL
+557 LAEDVTANTLEKL
-570 RIEHERDYDTLTDLY
+570 RIEHECDYDTLTDLY

-635 AGECFAKNAPAR
+635 TGECFAKNAPAR
-647 TVCARISSDEFNALF
+647 TVCARISGDEFSALF

-698 VSGGVAWYPESST
+698 VSGGIAWYPESST

-720 DFAMYQVKLSRKGE
+720 DFAMYQVKHSRKGE

-780 FAYEALMRVDLPT
+780 FAYEALMRVDLPM
-793 LRSPMDVLRL
+793 LRSPTDVLRL

-818 FCASSAYQALE
+818 FCASSAYHALE

-841 INSIASQYLTPDELS
+841 VNSIASQYLTPDELS

-921 IDLSIIRSIDT
+921 IDLSIIRDIDT

-999 AEMHARAMRV
+999 AEMH
-1009 KFRYLAATSSK
+1009 SQSD
-1020 YRKKAHESI
+1020 ESQI
-1029 AFVSLFL
+1029 SIF
-1036 LSVLFRRAGASDD
+1036 G
-1049 RAHRAVDVDGLGEVG
+1049 
-1064 VHARGEAF
+1064 
-1072 LNVLMV
+1072 
-1078 GVGCEGDDR
+1078 GDK
-1087 DVLRRLAVELS
+1087 
-1098 DGGSR
+1098 
-1103 LQAVHHRHLHVH
+1103 Q
-1115 QDRIELV
+1115 
-1122 WRGLLDPL
+1122 

>member
-635 AGECFAKNAPAR
+635 TGECFAKNAPAR

>member
-81 GEINAVTQAML
+81 GKINAVTQAML

-101 LDSGSDAAS
+101 LDSGSDTAS

-142 TRKKGEPL
+142 TREKGEPL

-157 LDPNSSPSQRNSDL
+157 LDPDSSPSQRNSDL

-201 GSNGFLYPVFQAA
+201 GSSGFLYPVFQAA

-371 VSALYAFSGY
+371 VSALYAFSGD
-381 VLRFLIIAVLVVL
+381 VVRLLIIAVLVVL

-557 LAEDATANTLEKL
+557 LAEDVTANTLEKL

-585 NRRAFHR
+585 NRRAFRR

-627 WGDEYIRR
+627 WGDEYIRLT
-635 AGECFAKNAPAR
+635 GECFAKNAPAR
-647 TVCARISSDEFNALF
+647 TVCARISGDEFNALF

-671 RADIRAL
+671 RADICAL
-678 KAALEHSVVQLP
+678 KAALEQSVVQLP

-720 DFAMYQVKLSRKGE
+720 DFAMYQVKHSRKGE
-734 LLEFDPEVYRTSLQE
+734 LLEFDPEVYRTDLQE

-760 NEELVTYRFQ
+760 NEELVTYHFQ

-793 LRSPMDVLRL
+793 LHSPADVLRL

-818 FCASSAYQALE
+818 FRASSAYQALE

-841 INSIASQYLTPDELS
+841 VNSIASQYLTPDELS

-870 IEITEEECLDPKALR
+870 IEITEEEGLDPKALR

-921 IDLSIIRSIDT
+921 IDLSIIRDIDT

-999 AEMHARAMRV
+999 AEMH
-1009 KFRYLAATSSK
+1009 SQSD
-1020 YRKKAHESI
+1020 ESQI
-1029 AFVSLFL
+1029 SMF
-1036 LSVLFRRAGASDD
+1036 G
-1049 RAHRAVDVDGLGEVG
+1049 
-1064 VHARGEAF
+1064 
-1072 LNVLMV
+1072 
-1078 GVGCEGDDR
+1078 GDK
-1087 DVLRRLAVELS
+1087 
-1098 DGGSR
+1098 
-1103 LQAVHHRHLHVH
+1103 Q
-1115 QDRIELV
+1115 
-1122 WRGLLDPL
+1122 

>member
-38 LYLCRINTSLEQN
+38 LYLCRINTNLEQN

-81 GEINAVTQAML
+81 GKINAVTQAML

-201 GSNGFLYPVFQAA
+201 GSSGFLYPVFQAA

-371 VSALYAFSGY
+371 VSALSGY

-516 ERSCPH
+516 ERSCPP

-557 LAEDATANTLEKL
+557 LAEDATADTLEKL
-570 RIEHERDYDTLTDLY
+570 RIEHECDYDTLTDLY

-608 LLMFDLDNLK
+608 LLLFDLDNLK

-635 AGECFAKNAPAR
+635 TGECFAKNAPAR

-698 VSGGVAWYPESST
+698 VSGGIAWYPESST

-720 DFAMYQVKLSRKGE
+720 DFAMYQVKHSRKGE

-760 NEELVTYRFQ
+760 NEELISYHFQ

-793 LRSPMDVLRL
+793 LHSPADVLRL

-841 INSIASQYLTPDELS
+841 VNSIASQYLTPDELS

-999 AEMHARAMRV
+999 AEMH
-1009 KFRYLAATSSK
+1009 SQSD
-1020 YRKKAHESI
+1020 ESQI
-1029 AFVSLFL
+1029 SIF
-1036 LSVLFRRAGASDD
+1036 G
-1049 RAHRAVDVDGLGEVG
+1049 
-1064 VHARGEAF
+1064 
-1072 LNVLMV
+1072 
-1078 GVGCEGDDR
+1078 GDK
-1087 DVLRRLAVELS
+1087 
-1098 DGGSR
+1098 
-1103 LQAVHHRHLHVH
+1103 Q
-1115 QDRIELV
+1115 
-1122 WRGLLDPL
+1122 

>member
-92 DDGEISLDT
+92 NDGEISLDT

-142 TRKKGEPL
+142 TREKGEPL

-192 TPSINYGAN
+192 MPSINYGAN
-201 GSNGFLYPVFQAA
+201 GNSGFLYPVFQAA

-585 NRRAFHR
+585 NRRAFRR

-635 AGECFAKNAPAR
+635 TGECFAKNAPAR
-647 TVCARISSDEFNALF
+647 TVCARISGDEFNALF

-671 RADIRAL
+671 RADICAL
-678 KAALEHSVVQLP
+678 KAALEQSVVQLP

-698 VSGGVAWYPESST
+698 VSGGIAWYPESST

-720 DFAMYQVKLSRKGE
+720 DFAMYQVKHSRKGE

-793 LRSPMDVLRL
+793 LHSPADVLRL

-818 FCASSAYQALE
+818 FRASSAYQALE

-841 INSIASQYLTPDELS
+841 VNSIASQYLTPDELS

-870 IEITEEECLDPKALR
+870 IEITEEEVLDPKALR

-921 IDLSIIRSIDT
+921 IDLSIIRDIDT

-999 AEMHARAMRV
+999 AEMH
-1009 KFRYLAATSSK
+1009 SQSD
-1020 YRKKAHESI
+1020 ESQI
-1029 AFVSLFL
+1029 SIF
-1036 LSVLFRRAGASDD
+1036 G
-1049 RAHRAVDVDGLGEVG
+1049 
-1064 VHARGEAF
+1064 
-1072 LNVLMV
+1072 
-1078 GVGCEGDDR
+1078 GDK
-1087 DVLRRLAVELS
+1087 
-1098 DGGSR
+1098 
-1103 LQAVHHRHLHVH
+1103 Q
-1115 QDRIELV
+1115 
-1122 WRGLLDPL
+1122 

>member
-81 GEINAVTQAML
+81 GKINAVTQAML

-110 PLLLSIGDSLISS
+110 SLLLSIGDSLISS

-142 TRKKGEPL
+142 TREKGEPL

-201 GSNGFLYPVFQAA
+201 GSSGFLYPVFQAA

-294 SAIGKDDLTVSVISA
+294 SAIGKDDLTVSVVSA

-381 VLRFLIIAVLVVL
+381 VVRLLIIAVLVVL

-499 DADDLTAQSFR
+499 DADDLTVQSFR

-557 LAEDATANTLEKL
+557 LAEDVTANTLEKL

-585 NRRAFHR
+585 NRRAFRR

-627 WGDEYIRR
+627 WGDEYIRLT
-635 AGECFAKNAPAR
+635 GECFAKNAPAR
-647 TVCARISSDEFNALF
+647 TVCARISGDEFNALF

-671 RADIRAL
+671 RADICAL
-678 KAALEHSVVQLP
+678 KAALEQSVVQLP

-720 DFAMYQVKLSRKGE
+720 DFAMYQVKHSRKGE
-734 LLEFDPEVYRTSLQE
+734 LLEFDPEVYRTDLQE

-760 NEELVTYRFQ
+760 NEELVTYHFQ

-793 LRSPMDVLRL
+793 LHSPADVLRL

-818 FCASSAYQALE
+818 FRASSAYQTLE

-841 INSIASQYLTPDELS
+841 VNSIASQYLTPDELS

-870 IEITEEECLDPKALR
+870 IEITEEEVLDPKALR

-921 IDLSIIRSIDT
+921 IDLSIIRDIDT

-993 ESLAVI
+993 ESLTVI
-999 AEMHARAMRV
+999 AEM
-1009 KFRYLAATSSK
+1009 YSQSD
-1020 YRKKAHESI
+1020 ESQI
-1029 AFVSLFL
+1029 SIF
-1036 LSVLFRRAGASDD
+1036 G
-1049 RAHRAVDVDGLGEVG
+1049 
-1064 VHARGEAF
+1064 
-1072 LNVLMV
+1072 
-1078 GVGCEGDDR
+1078 GDK
-1087 DVLRRLAVELS
+1087 
-1098 DGGSR
+1098 
-1103 LQAVHHRHLHVH
+1103 Q
-1115 QDRIELV
+1115 
-1122 WRGLLDPL
+1122 

>member
-81 GEINAVTQAML
+81 GKINAVTQAML

-142 TRKKGEPL
+142 TREKGEPL

-201 GSNGFLYPVFQAA
+201 GSSGFLYPVFQAA

-371 VSALYAFSGY
+371 VSALYAFSGD
-381 VLRFLIIAVLVVL
+381 VVRLLIIAVLVVL
-394 TAGLFSSLVLAR
+394 TAGFFSSLVLAR

-444 SAFTQL
+444 SAFTHL

-545 IETTHEDGTQVG
+545 IETTHEDGAQVG
-557 LAEDATANTLEKL
+557 LAEDVTANTLEKL

-585 NRRAFHR
+585 NRRAFRR

-635 AGECFAKNAPAR
+635 TGECFAKNAPAR
-647 TVCARISSDEFNALF
+647 TVCARISGDEFNALF

-671 RADIRAL
+671 RADICAL
-678 KAALEHSVVQLP
+678 KAALEQSVVQLP

-720 DFAMYQVKLSRKGE
+720 DFAMYQVKHSRKGE
-734 LLEFDPEVYRTSLQE
+734 LLEFDPEVYRTDLQE

-760 NEELVTYRFQ
+760 NEELVTYHFQ

-793 LRSPMDVLRL
+793 LHSPADVLRL

-818 FCASSAYQALE
+818 FRASSAYQTLE

-841 INSIASQYLTPDELS
+841 VNSIASQYLTPDELS

-870 IEITEEECLDPKALR
+870 IEITEEEVLDPKALR

-921 IDLSIIRSIDT
+921 IDLSIIRDIDT

-999 AEMHARAMRV
+999 AEM
-1009 KFRYLAATSSK
+1009 YSQSD
-1020 YRKKAHESI
+1020 ESQI
-1029 AFVSLFL
+1029 SIF
-1036 LSVLFRRAGASDD
+1036 G
-1049 RAHRAVDVDGLGEVG
+1049 
-1064 VHARGEAF
+1064 
-1072 LNVLMV
+1072 
-1078 GVGCEGDDR
+1078 GDK
-1087 DVLRRLAVELS
+1087 
-1098 DGGSR
+1098 
-1103 LQAVHHRHLHVH
+1103 Q
-1115 QDRIELV
+1115 
-1122 WRGLLDPL
+1122 

>member
-81 GEINAVTQAML
+81 GKINAVTQAML

-110 PLLLSIGDSLISS
+110 SLLLSIGDSLISS

-142 TRKKGEPL
+142 TREKGEPL

-201 GSNGFLYPVFQAA
+201 GSSGFLYPVFQAA

-294 SAIGKDDLTVSVISA
+294 SAIGKDDLTVSVVSA

-381 VLRFLIIAVLVVL
+381 VVRLLIIAVLVVL

-499 DADDLTAQSFR
+499 DAGDLTVQSFR

-557 LAEDATANTLEKL
+557 LAEDVTANTLEKL

-585 NRRAFHR
+585 NRRAFRR

-627 WGDEYIRR
+627 WGDEYIRLT
-635 AGECFAKNAPAR
+635 GECFAKNAPAR
-647 TVCARISSDEFNALF
+647 TVCARISGDEFNALF

-671 RADIRAL
+671 RADICAL
-678 KAALEHSVVQLP
+678 KAALEQSVVQLP

-720 DFAMYQVKLSRKGE
+720 DFAMYQVKHSRKGE
-734 LLEFDPEVYRTSLQE
+734 LLEFDPEVYRTDLQE

-760 NEELVTYRFQ
+760 NEELVTYHFQ

-793 LRSPMDVLRL
+793 LHSPADVLRL

-818 FCASSAYQALE
+818 FRASSAYQTLE

-841 INSIASQYLTPDELS
+841 VNSIASQYLTPDELS

-870 IEITEEECLDPKALR
+870 IEITEEEVLDPKALR

-921 IDLSIIRSIDT
+921 IDLSIIRDIDT

-999 AEMHARAMRV
+999 AEM
-1009 KFRYLAATSSK
+1009 YSQSD
-1020 YRKKAHESI
+1020 ESQI
-1029 AFVSLFL
+1029 SIF
-1036 LSVLFRRAGASDD
+1036 G
-1049 RAHRAVDVDGLGEVG
+1049 
-1064 VHARGEAF
+1064 
-1072 LNVLMV
+1072 
-1078 GVGCEGDDR
+1078 GDK
-1087 DVLRRLAVELS
+1087 
-1098 DGGSR
+1098 
-1103 LQAVHHRHLHVH
+1103 Q
-1115 QDRIELV
+1115 
-1122 WRGLLDPL
+1122 

>member
-81 GEINAVTQAML
+81 GKINAVTQAML

-142 TRKKGEPL
+142 TREKGEPL

-201 GSNGFLYPVFQAA
+201 GSSGFLYPVFQAA

-381 VLRFLIIAVLVVL
+381 VVRFLIIAVLVVL

-417 EVAHARESRSSIPM
+417 EVAHARESRSSIPT

-490 FDLLGMPGV
+490 LDLLGMPGV
-499 DADDLTAQSFR
+499 DAGDLTAQSFR

-557 LAEDATANTLEKL
+557 LAEDVTASTLEKL

-585 NRRAFHR
+585 NRRAFRR

-635 AGECFAKNAPAR
+635 TGECFAKNAPAR
-647 TVCARISSDEFNALF
+647 TVCARISGDEFNALF

-671 RADIRAL
+671 RADICAL
-678 KAALEHSVVQLP
+678 KAALEQSVVQLP

-720 DFAMYQVKLSRKGE
+720 DFAMYQVKHLRKGE

-780 FAYEALMRVDLPT
+780 FAYEALMRVDLPM
-793 LRSPMDVLRL
+793 LRSPTDVLRL

-841 INSIASQYLTPDELS
+841 VNSIASQYLTPDELS

-870 IEITEEECLDPKALR
+870 IEITEEEGLDPKALR
-885 IKQTIRGSSGAF
+885 IKQTIPGSSGAF

-921 IDLSIIRSIDT
+921 IDLSIIRDIDT

-938 IVSNT
+938 IASNT

-999 AEMHARAMRV
+999 AEMH
-1009 KFRYLAATSSK
+1009 SQSD
-1020 YRKKAHESI
+1020 ESQI
-1029 AFVSLFL
+1029 SIF
-1036 LSVLFRRAGASDD
+1036 G
-1049 RAHRAVDVDGLGEVG
+1049 
-1064 VHARGEAF
+1064 
-1072 LNVLMV
+1072 
-1078 GVGCEGDDR
+1078 GDK
-1087 DVLRRLAVELS
+1087 
-1098 DGGSR
+1098 
-1103 LQAVHHRHLHVH
+1103 Q
-1115 QDRIELV
+1115 
-1122 WRGLLDPL
+1122 

>member
-7 SDHVPHVTIFHTI
+7 SDHAPHVTIFHTI
-20 LRSMLWI
+20 LRSMRWI

-65 YLQGQMLDA
+65 YLQSQMLDA

-81 GEINAVTQAML
+81 GKINAVMQAML

-123 MRHRPV
+123 MRHRPI

-142 TRKKGEPL
+142 TREKGEPL

-157 LDPNSSPSQRNSDL
+157 LDPDSAPSQRNSDL

-201 GSNGFLYPVFQAA
+201 GSSGFLYPVFQAA

-371 VSALYAFSGY
+371 VSALYAFSGD
-381 VLRFLIIAVLVVL
+381 VVRLLIIAVLVVL

-557 LAEDATANTLEKL
+557 LAEDVTANTLEKL

-585 NRRAFHR
+585 NRRAFRR

-635 AGECFAKNAPAR
+635 TGECFAKNAPAR
-647 TVCARISSDEFNALF
+647 TVCARISGDEFNALF

-671 RADIRAL
+671 RADICAL
-678 KAALEHSVVQLP
+678 KAALEQSVVQLP

-720 DFAMYQVKLSRKGE
+720 DFAMYQVKHSRKGE
-734 LLEFDPEVYRTSLQE
+734 LLEFDPEVYRTDLQE

-760 NEELVTYRFQ
+760 NEELVTYHFQ

-793 LRSPMDVLRL
+793 LHSPADVLRL

-818 FCASSAYQALE
+818 FRASSAYQTLE

-841 INSIASQYLTPDELS
+841 VNSIASQYLTPDELS

-870 IEITEEECLDPKALR
+870 IEITEEEGLDPKALR
-885 IKQTIRGSSGAF
+885 IKQTIPGSSGAF

-921 IDLSIIRSIDT
+921 IDLSIIRDIDT

-979 FLAMPQVEPGGASE
+979 FLAMPQVEPDGASE

-999 AEMHARAMRV
+999 AEMH
-1009 KFRYLAATSSK
+1009 SQSD
-1020 YRKKAHESI
+1020 ESQI
-1029 AFVSLFL
+1029 SIF
-1036 LSVLFRRAGASDD
+1036 G
-1049 RAHRAVDVDGLGEVG
+1049 
-1064 VHARGEAF
+1064 
-1072 LNVLMV
+1072 
-1078 GVGCEGDDR
+1078 GDK
-1087 DVLRRLAVELS
+1087 
-1098 DGGSR
+1098 
-1103 LQAVHHRHLHVH
+1103 Q
-1115 QDRIELV
+1115 
-1122 WRGLLDPL
+1122 